1 MAVDRDPQ
9 FWIDVA
15 EHPAVAPHVLF
26 GHSGLLVGDIVQDE
40 RVVPFRSEHGGYL
53 FVKLDGLGRVYEL
66 HSLFTPEG
74 WGREALQAAKH
85 AFSAIMKTAALVVTY
100 EVEGNWRSRPPKSF
114 GFAPAGDFTDSPEL
128 GLPVRTWT
136 LTHQAWIASP
146 VWRRQ
151 CH

>member
-26 GHSGLLVGDIVQDE
+26 GHSGLLIADVIRHPSVTA
-40 RVVPFRSEHGGYL
+40 FSSEHGGYL

-74 WGREALQAAKH
+74 WGREALATAKR
-85 AFSAIMKTAALVVTY
+85 AFAEIMKTAALVVTY

-114 GFAPAGDFTDSPEL
+114 GFAPAGGSSDSPEL
-128 GLPVRTWT
+128 GLPIRTWV
-136 LTHQAWIASP
+136 LTQEAWIASP